1 MEANFWHDMW
11 KQEFQGF
18 HQAEINDFLLAHWQK
33 LELTGAEKVLVPL
46 CGKSLD
52 MVWLAQQGHEVLG
65 IELSQKAL
73 DEFVN
78 ENKVPAKLIKKGH
91 FSGYEL
97 ERMRLLCG
105 DFFKITAEDCLE
117 VKAVYD
123 RAAIVALPPE
133 MRQSY
138 AVHLKAIQPKGTQF
152 LMVIMDYD
160 QTLMSGPPFAV
171 SETEVRDLFSG
182 FESIDVVETV
192 NLERKGVSITEK
204 AIIMTV

>member
-33 LELTGAEKVLVPL
+33 LELTGTEKILVPL

-52 MVWLAQQGHEVLG
+52 MVWLAKQGHKILG

-73 DEFVN
+73 DAFVD
-78 ENKVPAKLIKKGH
+78 ENKIPAKPVDNDR
-91 FSGYEL
+91 FAGYEL
-97 ERMRLLCG
+97 EQMTLLCG
-105 DFFKITAEDCLE
+105 DFFQLTASDCAE

-123 RAAIVALPPE
+123 RAAIVALPSE
-133 MRQSY
+133 MRKAY
-138 AVHLKAIQPKGTQF
+138 AAHLLAILPKGTQL

-171 SETEVRDLFSG
+171 SETEVRELFSKCD
-182 FESIDVVETV
+182 SIELVEELD
-192 NLERKGVSITEK
+192 LERKGVAITEK
-204 AIIMTV
+204 TLVMTL